1 MLNANREQPLSMTVP
16 AFRKTLGVC
25 LVLALAG
32 GCATKAQ
39 DQSKALFASLKEA
52 AVSSE
57 LSGDHVSAANHYQ
70 NLLDRQ
76 PDNKEILLGLVRNLR
91 YTGSGRTAVAVM
103 KSYAVKYS
111 DDPAFLIEFGKAKLA
126 VSEAQGAIQY
136 LKKAIEKGGDDW
148 GAYSAMGIGYD
159 LLQSYAEAWEAYEKA
174 LALSGNNPAVIN
186 NMALSAA
193 LNGKLP
199 LAISVLEDAPLEAR
213 RYPQIR
219 LNLALLYG
227 IKGDLKKAEAMAKM
241 DLDEE
246 AVRNNLAVYERFHV
260 KRGKTPPQ

>member
-1 MLNANREQPLSMTVP
+1 MNANREPPSSMTVP
-16 AFRKTLGVC
+16 AFKKTLAVC

-32 GCATKAQ
+32 GCASAAK
-39 DQSKALFASLKEA
+39 DESKILFGFLNKA

-76 PDNKEILLGLVRNLR
+76 PDNKEILLGLARNLR
-91 YTGSGRTAVAVM
+91 YTGGGRTVVEIM
-103 KSYAVKYS
+103 KIYAVKYS

-148 GAYSAMGIGYD
+148 QAYSAIGIGYD

-186 NMALSAA
+186 NMAISAA

-199 LAISVLEDAPLEAR
+199 LAISILEDAPLEAR

-219 LNLALLYG
+219 LNLALFYG
-227 IKGDLKKAEAMAKM
+227 IKGDLKKAEALAKM
-241 DLDEE
+241 DLDDE
-246 AVRNNLAVYERFHV
+246 AVRNNMAGYKRFYA

>member
-1 MLNANREQPLSMTVP
+1 MTVP
-16 AFRKTLGVC
+16 AFKKTLAAC

-32 GCATKAQ
+32 GCASEAR
-39 DQSKALFASLKEA
+39 DESKVLFGFLNKA

-57 LSGDHVSAANHYQ
+57 LSGDHVSAVNHYQ

-76 PDNKEILLGLVRNLR
+76 PDNKEILLGLARNLR
-91 YTGSGRTAVAVM
+91 YTGGGRTAVEIM

-111 DDPAFLIEFGKAKLA
+111 DDPAFLIEFGKAKLS

-148 GAYSAMGIGYD
+148 EAYSALGIGYD
-159 LLQSYAEAWEAYEKA
+159 LQQSYGEAWEAYEKA

-213 RYPQIR
+213 RHPQVR
-219 LNLALLYG
+219 LNLALFYG
-227 IKGDLKKAEAMAKM
+227 IKGDLKKAEALAKM
-241 DLDEE
+241 DLDEK
-246 AVRNNLAVYERFHV
+246 ALRNNLAIYNRFHA
-260 KRGKTPPQ
+260 KRGKIPRQ

>member
-1 MLNANREQPLSMTVP
+1 MTVS
-16 AFRKTLGVC
+16 AFRKTLAAS

-32 GCATKAQ
+32 GCATKAK
-39 DQSKALFASLKEA
+39 DQSEALFASLNQA
-52 AVSSE
+52 AISSE
-57 LSGDHVSAANHYQ
+57 LSGDHISAASHYQ
-70 NLLDRQ
+70 NLLKRQ
-76 PDNKEILLGLVRNLR
+76 PDNKEILLGLARNLR
-91 YTGSGRTAVAVM
+91 YTGNGRTAVEIM
-103 KSYAVKYS
+103 KSFAIQYS

-148 GAYSAMGIGYD
+148 QAYSALGIGYD

-199 LAISVLEDAPLEAR
+199 LAISVLENAPLEAR
-213 RYPQIR
+213 RHPQIR

-227 IKGDLKKAEAMAKM
+227 IKGDLKKAEALSRME
-241 DLDEE
+241 LDEK
-246 AVRNNLAVYERFHV
+246 AVRNNLAIYNRFSAG
-260 KRGKTPPQ
+260 RGKTPSQ

>member
-1 MLNANREQPLSMTVP
+1 MTVQ
-16 AFRKTLGVC
+16 AFKKTLAAC

-32 GCATKAQ
+32 GCASEAK
-39 DQSKALFASLKEA
+39 DQSKALFASLNKA

-70 NLLDRQ
+70 KLLDRQ
-76 PDNKEILLGLVRNLR
+76 PDNKEILLGLARNLR
-91 YTGSGRTAVAVM
+91 YTGGGRTAVEIM
-103 KSYAVKYS
+103 KSYAVQYS

-148 GAYSAMGIGYD
+148 EAYSALGIGYD

-186 NMALSAA
+186 NMAISAA

-199 LAISVLEDAPLEAR
+199 LAISVLEDASLEAR

-219 LNLALLYG
+219 LNLALFYG
-227 IKGDLKKAEAMAKM
+227 IKGDLKKAEALAKM
-241 DLDEE
+241 DLDEK
-246 AVRNNLAVYERFHV
+246 AVRNNLAIYNRFHA
-260 KRGKTPPQ
+260 KHAKTPPQ

>member
-1 MLNANREQPLSMTVP
+1 MTVP
-16 AFRKTLGVC
+16 AFKKTLAAC
-25 LVLALAG
+25 LVLVLAG
-32 GCATKAQ
+32 GCASEAK
-39 DQSKALFASLKEA
+39 DQSKVLFGFLNKA

-70 NLLDRQ
+70 NLLERQ
-76 PDNKEILLGLVRNLR
+76 PDNKEILLGLARNLR
-91 YTGSGRTAVAVM
+91 YTGGGRTAVEIM

-148 GAYSAMGIGYD
+148 EAYSALGIGYD

-199 LAISVLEDAPLEAR
+199 LAIMVLEDAPLEIR
-213 RYPQIR
+213 RHSQIR
-219 LNLALLYG
+219 LNLALFYG
-227 IKGDLKKAEAMAKM
+227 IKGDLKKAEALAKM
-241 DLDEE
+241 DLDEK
-246 AVRNNLAVYERFHV
+246 AVRNNLAIYNRFHA

>member
-1 MLNANREQPLSMTVP
+1 MKVNREQLSSMTVP
-16 AFRKTLGVC
+16 ALKKTLAAC

-32 GCATKAQ
+32 GCASEAK
-39 DQSKALFASLKEA
+39 DESKALFTSLNKA

-70 NLLDRQ
+70 NLLNRQ
-76 PDNKEILLGLVRNLR
+76 PDNKEILLGLARNLR
-91 YTGSGRTAVAVM
+91 NTGGGRTAVEIL
-103 KSYAVKYS
+103 KSYAVQYG

-148 GAYSAMGIGYD
+148 QAYAALGIGYD
-159 LLQSYAEAWEAYEKA
+159 LLQSYPEAWEAYEKA
-174 LALSGNNPAVIN
+174 LALSNNNPAVIN
-186 NMALSAA
+186 NMAISAA

-199 LAISVLEDAPLEAR
+199 LAILVLENAPLEAR
-213 RYPQIR
+213 RHPQIR
-219 LNLALLYG
+219 LNLALFYG
-227 IKGDLKKAEAMAKM
+227 IKGDLKKAEALAKM
-241 DLDEE
+241 DLDDE
-246 AVRNNLAVYERFHV
+246 AVRNNMAVYHRFQA